1 MSTAPFPFGG
11 TRPRDSRAYGFD
23 AAYAGTPG
31 WDIGRPQREFVGLDK
46 RGELGQ
52 RVLDVGCGTG
62 ENALYLARQGHDVL
76 GVDFAP
82 RAIRIARAKAY
93 WRDVAAHFLVWDA
106 LRLGEL
112 GLTFDSAIDSAL
124 LHCLDGDERRRY
136 VEGLHAALESGGTFF
151 VLCAQAPERAVGEP
165 GWVSR
170 PELYALFEDGWR
182 VNYVRDAVFETR
194 GQSRYRGAYLASV
207 TRR

>member
-1 MSTAPFPFGG
+1 MSAAPFPLGG
-11 TRPRDSRAYGFD
+11 PRPRDSRAYGFD
-23 AAYAGTPG
+23 VAYAGTPG
-31 WDIGRPQREFVGLDK
+31 WDIGRPQREFVGLET

-62 ENALYLARQGHDVL
+62 ENALYLARRGHDVL

-82 RAIRIARAKAY
+82 RAVRTARTKAY
-93 WRDVAAHFLVWDA
+93 WRDVEAYFLVWDA
-106 LRLGEL
+106 LRLDEL
-112 GLTFDSAIDSAL
+112 GMNFDSAIDSAL
-124 LHCLDGDERRRY
+124 MHCLDGDERRQY
-136 VEGLHAALESGGTFF
+136 ADALHATLKPGGTFF
-151 VLCAQAPERAVGEP
+151 ALCAQAPDRAVGEP

-170 PELYALFEDGWR
+170 PELYALFDDDWQ

-194 GQSRYRGAYLASV
+194 GQPRYRPAYLASV